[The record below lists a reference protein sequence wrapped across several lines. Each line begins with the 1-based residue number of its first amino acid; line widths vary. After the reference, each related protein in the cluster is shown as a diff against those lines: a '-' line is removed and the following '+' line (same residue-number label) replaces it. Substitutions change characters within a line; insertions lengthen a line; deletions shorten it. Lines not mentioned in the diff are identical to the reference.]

1 MPVATQ
7 AEGNKQHHVNEV
19 QKHGI
24 HLSAEVRVVLLE
36 EMVSLEKAMKGLVS
50 FIAAGD
56 WDKIAETANNMQ
68 SSYIMKQKLT
78 GEQVEELHNKLP
90 KGFKSLDRQFHKRA
104 GMLVRVAEQ
113 KDGELVAFYFYKLNE
128 SCIECH
134 STYALER
141 FPGFIGG
148 HEEVGQDGGRHH

>member
-78 GEQVEELHNKLP
+78 GEQVEELHN
-90 KGFKSLDRQFHKRA
+90 
-104 GMLVRVAEQ
+104 
-113 KDGELVAFYFYKLNE
+113 ELVAFYFYKLNE